1 MYDNVKMGQVGT
13 DPFSGIVDVIVLHIK
28 LLNSP

>member
-13 DPFSGIVDVIVLHIK
+13 DPFSEIVYVIVMLIK
-28 LLNSP
+28 LLDSP